1 MADPIISLTYDDKAI
16 QEQLRKLV
24 KKTSDLTPVMNEIGQ
39 QLLLSTDQRFEKEV
53 DPDGVPWKAN
63 TPYTRRLKK
72 AKGFIDKILQAS
84 GRGRASINYAATKD
98 RVVVGTNVDYM
109 RKHQLGL
116 EGLPQRKFLGIS
128 KEDEVEIGIILD
140 EYLRED

>member
-24 KKTSDLTPVMNEIGQ
+24 KKTSDPTPVMNEIGQ
-39 QLLLSTDQRFEKEV
+39 ALLLSTDQRFEKEV
-53 DPDGVPWKAN
+53 DPDGKPWKAN

-72 AKGFIDKILQAS
+72 AKGYIDKILQAS

-98 RVVVGTNVDYM
+98 RVAVGTNVGYM
-109 RKHQLGL
+109 KKHQLG
-116 EGLPQRKFLGIS
+116 EDVEQRKFLGIS
-128 KEDEVEIGIILD
+128 KEDSVEIGIILD

>member
-1 MADPIISLTYDDKAI
+1 
-16 QEQLRKLV
+16 
-24 KKTSDLTPVMNEIGQ
+24 MNEIGQ
-39 QLLLSTDQRFEKEV
+39 ALLLSTDQRFEKEV
-53 DPDGVPWKAN
+53 DPDGTPWKAN
-63 TPYTRRLKK
+63 TSYTRRLKK
-72 AKGFIDKILQAS
+72 AKGYIDKILQAS

-116 EGLPQRKFLGIS
+116 EGLPVRKFLGIS

>member
-1 MADPIISLTYDDKAI
+1 MTEPIVSLTYDDKAI
-16 QEQLRKLV
+16 QEKLRRLV
-24 KKTSDLTPVMNEIGQ
+24 KKTSDLTPVMNEIGR

-63 TPYTRRLKK
+63 TPYTRKLKK

-128 KEDEVEIGIILD
+128 KEDEVGIGIILD

>member
-1 MADPIISLTYDDKAI
+1 MPEPIVSLTYNDKAI
-16 QEQLRKLV
+16 QEQFRKLV
-24 KKTSDLTPVMNEIGQ
+24 KKTSDTTPAMNSVGQ
-39 QLLLSTDQRFEKEV
+39 YLLLSTDQNFEKEV
-53 DPDGVPWKAN
+53 DSDGIPWKRN

-72 AKGFIDKILQAS
+72 AKGYIDKILQAS

-116 EGLPQRKFLGIS
+116 EGLPVRKFLGIS

>member
-1 MADPIISLTYDDKAI
+1 MTEPIVSITYDDKAI
-16 QEQLRKLV
+16 QEKLRKLA
-24 KKTSDLTPVMNEIGQ
+24 KKISDLTPVMNEIGQ

-53 DPDGVPWKAN
+53 DPDGVPWKPN
-63 TPYTRRLKK
+63 TPYTRKLKK
-72 AKGFIDKILQAS
+72 AKGLIDKVLQAS

-116 EGLPQRKFLGIS
+116 EGLPVRKFLGIS

-140 EYLRED
+140 EYLQD

>member
-53 DPDGVPWKAN
+53 DPDGNPWKAN
-63 TPYTRRLKK
+63 TSYTRRLKK
-72 AKGFIDKILQAS
+72 AKGYIDKILQAS

-116 EGLPQRKFLGIS
+116 EGLPVRKFLGIS

>member
-1 MADPIISLTYDDKAI
+1 MADPIVSLTYDDKAI
-16 QEQLRKLV
+16 QEKLRRLV

-53 DPDGVPWKAN
+53 DPDGMPWKAN
-63 TPYTRRLKK
+63 TPYTRKLKK

-128 KEDEVEIGIILD
+128 KEDEVGIGIILD